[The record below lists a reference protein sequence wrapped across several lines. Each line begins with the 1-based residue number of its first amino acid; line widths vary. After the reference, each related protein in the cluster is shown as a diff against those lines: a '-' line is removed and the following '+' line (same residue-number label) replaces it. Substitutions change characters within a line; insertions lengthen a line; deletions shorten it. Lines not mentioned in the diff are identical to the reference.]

1 MQPSDHEPS
10 SPEESSAPS
19 QAKRQ
24 RINKACDVCRRRKVK
39 CDGQQPQC
47 GGCLATGQT
56 CAYSFVPKK
65 RGPPKGYIDVIESRL
80 RRIEQLL
87 EKMLPKDRTV
97 AKSFLAELRADFHTF
112 SKSSS
117 RHKSMQDLA
126 TRVENAARMLSDTFE
141 AHQADG
147 KIPLTALLNQPLGR
161 QDAKALDKSAASRV
175 SGPMGLATKG
185 LPDHHSPEVNDGP
198 SLSDWALQRTLSAKD
213 HLVIEAMR
221 HNQHVDDLP
230 DLLAMDGS
238 QTASKE
244 HTTPPAPSSTSA
256 KPWLRGGQPAYDEAA
271 VQRPPFFAPNFHPP
285 YLGSSSGITYIQSGF
300 QNKGAF
306 FEFTQRQR
314 ELTDSLLQA
323 NSGPDQLI
331 SPLIKSR
338 CLKAYFKYIHPYI
351 PLLHKQAFLDDI
363 RNNNRHP
370 PALLMNAIYAVSS
383 SYVSFEH
390 QEPGK
395 LGRPLMGSSGT
406 NKMLDLIRPGDVFFD
421 RARRLLNQEYMRGSV
436 TTIQSLLL
444 MALYQQQQGSITS
457 WMYTG
462 MAIRLAIDLGLH
474 RYVENPVPISP
485 LWNRPDISNQSSSK
499 PTSENAGITP
509 TMTDCML
516 ELEIRRRTWWMCYT
530 ADRLLSAGLG
540 RPTMIHDADFD
551 TQFPYLWPGQ
561 AKPLSS
567 KLSSRSSVPSTR
579 SATRKTA
586 ASVDQAPTSSIAPH
600 LPGPRGHLPQQHLA
614 IEADEF
620 QCHLPELALF
630 PEPILYPFL
639 RLMKI
644 QGRIVK
650 AMYAFNVKGVAGYQV
665 RLSGSVFTYP
675 ASRLSTENRSA
686 EQRTHASSRASSH
699 FSSPPS
705 MVPTESCRMG
715 SAGSSPG
722 LAQDSPIGSS
732 GLNARPESGLQG
744 EASHYD
750 TVDPA
755 ASFAFYDDNKKQS
768 FLAMK
773 HALNYWFDQ
782 LPREF
787 QYRTPGEYL
796 KRPPQ
801 SGFINYML
809 LAFYTLRILLYR
821 PLLIADSQTHGAR
834 YAVRRRGPSKV
845 HQMSAPPTSA
855 ATTEPPLTAKQGS
868 SQRAATADRFPP
880 MAKNSLT
887 KDEWLR
893 VKEACINAANMV
905 IAIVF
910 YWTPYM
916 FPGHPNGESSQHTT
930 HEGDTEPRSGGVSS
944 ESESPSPGHLENTSP
959 LFANSPK
966 HFARFGEGASSMSVI
981 FNILSATTIHLH
993 TAAYMARAPIL
1004 SKRSHVFIK
1013 SSLNL
1018 LALMKEKWSS
1028 AHKCYRLIQSIL
1040 TLQNIPMQD
1049 VPNLLDIGLQQ
1060 SKQLEIP
1067 RHGPSPKPPSA
1078 TTAAAMP
1085 ARPSHLLSDSATPQ
1099 EPSGGPRPL
1108 ALKPNQSYL
1117 DYLGEHH
1124 RVSRT
1129 AVVDALSAWVDDET
1143 IAYTC
1148 APEALRSVDRAKPG
1162 MAASPMPPNRPGH
1175 SGTGFN
1181 KAYSPTAS
1189 AALLAGT
1196 PSIGAAQPSQGSK
1209 ETSRPSMRSPTTAST
1224 PASMY
1229 PQPSQG
1235 FSQVPG
1241 SASTPFFSI
1250 GVESPASAQSRATA
1264 SAQVARDA
1272 FAADALNDLWR
1283 PARLRASSGF
1293 SDPAL
1298 GVSVG
1303 AAGDGGGLPRHMS
1316 LSRTAPLGTPLGTG
1330 PADTVPTHPLL
1341 TTTAP
1346 SALLPNV
1353 NDQSLQEFL
1362 TQFPVST
1369 NFDDDWIQA
1378 LLQMAPQPPNPTAS
1392 LAQPLLPMMPSAA
1405 PTNST
1410 LPPSLAQS
1418 SVPLQTP
1425 TLPLSATG
1433 TGYGISHP
1441 AQLGLIGNFGMA
1453 DWGDS
1458 SMMDIDQNQPFG
1470 NFTDFNFYNM

>member
-1 MQPSDHEPS
+1 MGMPPNDHEPS
-10 SPEESSAPS
+10 SPDDSSAPP

-47 GGCLATGQT
+47 GGCLAMGQT
-56 CAYSFVPKK
+56 CTYSFVPKK
-65 RGPPKGYIDVIESRL
+65 RGPPKGYIDIIESRL

-97 AKSFLAELRADFHTF
+97 AKSFLAELRADFLTF

-117 RHKSMQDLA
+117 RHKSMQGLA
-126 TRVENAARMLSDTFE
+126 SRVENAARKLSDTIE
-141 AHQADG
+141 AHHADG
-147 KIPLTALLNQPLGR
+147 KVPLATLLSQSLGY
-161 QDAKALDKSAASRV
+161 QNSETPESSAVQRA
-175 SGPMGLATKG
+175 SGPLGLATKSI
-185 LPDHHSPEVNDGP
+185 PDNQNPESGRGP
-198 SLSDWALQRTLSAKD
+198 SLLDWALQRTLSAKD
-213 HLVIEAMR
+213 RLVIEAAR
-221 HNQHVDDLP
+221 HSQHVDDLP
-230 DLLAMDGS
+230 DLLATDGS
-238 QTASKE
+238 HPGNKE
-244 HTTPPAPSSTSA
+244 RTTQPVAPSSST
-256 KPWLRGGQPAYDEAA
+256 KPWLFNCRPAYDEAA
-271 VQRPPFFAPNFHPP
+271 IQHPSLFAPNLHPP

-300 QNKGAF
+300 RNKGAF
-306 FEFTQRQR
+306 FEFTERQR

-323 NSGPDQLI
+323 DRGPDQLI

-351 PLLHKQAFLDDI
+351 PLLHKQVFLDDI

-383 SYVSFEH
+383 SYVSFAP
-390 QEPGK
+390 QGAGK
-395 LGRPLMGSSGT
+395 LTQPLMGSSEI
-406 NKMLDLIRPGDVFFD
+406 NEMLNLIRPGDVFFD
-421 RARRLLNQEYMRGSV
+421 RARRLLNQEYVRGSV

-457 WMYTG
+457 WMYAG

-485 LWNRPDISNQSSSK
+485 LWNRPDISDQTLDK
-499 PTSENAGITP
+499 PTAENPEITP
-509 TMTDCML
+509 TMTDCLL

-561 AKPLSS
+561 AKPLSNKPLS
-567 KLSSRSSVPSTR
+567 KSSVPSTR
-579 SATRKTA
+579 SNNPRTTTLAN
-586 ASVDQAPTSSIAPH
+586 QAPTPSIAPS
-600 LPGPRGHLPQQHLA
+600 LRGPRGHLPQQYLA

-630 PEPILYPFL
+630 SEPILYPFL

-644 QGRIVK
+644 QGRIIK

-675 ASRLSTENRSA
+675 AASRTSTDDRA
-686 EQRTHASSRASSH
+686 VGPFHASSRASSH
-699 FSSPPS
+699 FSSPPL
-705 MVPTESCRMG
+705 MAPTEPGRMK
-715 SAGSSPG
+715 SAASSPG
-722 LAQDSPIGSS
+722 LPQSSPIGSP
-732 GLNARPESGLQG
+732 GLGARPVSGSQGESG
-744 EASHYD
+744 HYD

-782 LPREF
+782 LPSEF

-821 PLLIADSQTHGAR
+821 PLLIADNQTHGAR
-834 YAVRRRGPSKV
+834 YAVRRRGPSKT
-845 HQMSAPPTSA
+845 HQMSTPSTPT
-855 ATTEPPLTAKQGS
+855 ATTEPPLATKRGS
-868 SQRAATADRFPP
+868 SRRAMETDRSPP
-880 MAKNSLT
+880 LSTNSLT

-905 IAIVF
+905 ITIVF

-916 FPGHPNGESSQHTT
+916 FPGHPNSETSKSAINSGE
-930 HEGDTEPRSGGVSS
+930 TEPRSGGVSS
-944 ESESPSPGHLENTSP
+944 ESESSSPSHLENTSP
-959 LFANSPK
+959 LFASSPK
-966 HFARFGEGASSMSVI
+966 HFARFGEGASSMSMI

-993 TAAYMARAPIL
+993 TAAYMARAPVL

-1013 SSLNL
+1013 SSLNS

-1028 AHKCYRLIQSIL
+1028 AHKCYRLIESIL
-1040 TLQNIPMQD
+1040 MLQNIPMQD
-1049 VPNLLDIGLQQ
+1049 VPNLLDIGLQR
-1060 SKQLEIP
+1060 SKQLETP
-1067 RHGPSPKPPSA
+1067 RREPPTQSQPATTPAGPS
-1078 TTAAAMP
+1078 
-1085 ARPSHLLSDSATPQ
+1085 RPFSGPGTPQ
-1099 EPSGGPRPL
+1099 GPSTDHQPP

-1124 RVSRT
+1124 RVART

-1143 IAYTC
+1143 IAYAT
-1148 APEALRSVDRAKPG
+1148 ASLPSRDSKEALRPSTFSNTSATG
-1162 MAASPMPPNRPGH
+1162 AAPMHPQPSHVSAPMPESAPNPFF
-1175 SGTGFN
+1175 TIN
-1181 KAYSPTAS
+1181 VESPVN
-1189 AALLAGT
+1189 T
-1196 PSIGAAQPSQGSK
+1196 PNSTI
-1209 ETSRPSMRSPTTAST
+1209 AST
-1224 PASMY
+1224 PL
-1229 PQPSQG
+1229 
-1235 FSQVPG
+1235 
-1241 SASTPFFSI
+1241 SAC
-1250 GVESPASAQSRATA
+1250 SAQL
-1264 SAQVARDA
+1264 ARDA

-1283 PARLRASSGF
+1283 SARHRVPSRLSN
-1293 SDPAL
+1293 PAL
-1298 GVSVG
+1298 G
-1303 AAGDGGGLPRHMS
+1303 AGTGTTVDGGLPSNMPS
-1316 LSRTAPLGTPLGTG
+1316 SMAAPLGTPTG
-1330 PADTVPTHPLL
+1330 NVPMDTATHPLL
-1341 TTTAP
+1341 ATTAP
-1346 SALLPNV
+1346 PAMLPNV

-1378 LLQMAPQPPNPTAS
+1378 LLQMAPRPSPLVTS
-1392 LAQPLLPMMPSAA
+1392 LAQPLSSSMPSAVQA
-1405 PTNST
+1405 SSAQ
-1410 LPPSLAQS
+1410 PSPFAQS
-1418 SVPLQTP
+1418 SIPLQAP
-1425 TLPLSATG
+1425 TLPVSAAG
-1433 TGYGISHP
+1433 SGYGISDP

-1453 DWGDS
+1453 SWGDP
-1458 SMMDIDQNQPFG
+1458 SMTDIDQNQPFG